1 MQWSDQKEKMLRIL
15 INAGSVIMII
25 DTDVKVRDHCNMK
38 NLDKVYG
45 KKYLENIEALDTE
58 KLLY

>member
-1 MQWSDQKEKMLRIL
+1 MLRIL

-38 NLDKVYG
+38 NLDKIYG